1 MELILTDISKSFD
14 NQRVLSSLNFT
25 FKKNCVYGL
34 IGNNGSGK
42 TTLLKIISGLLVQD
56 KGQINLSHNV
66 LNKITS
72 YIDNNRRSFFLRLTA
87 YENLIYFGAL
97 NNLRKDEVTQLLE
110 QYSNYINTSFID
122 RAVNELSVGQV
133 QILNIIRGLMKKP
146 KIIIFDEALSTLDKK
161 NLEDTEILIDH
172 YSTENEIISII
183 CSHDLK
189 YLKKTTREILKI

>member
-42 TTLLKIISGLLVQD
+42 TTLLKIISGLLIQD